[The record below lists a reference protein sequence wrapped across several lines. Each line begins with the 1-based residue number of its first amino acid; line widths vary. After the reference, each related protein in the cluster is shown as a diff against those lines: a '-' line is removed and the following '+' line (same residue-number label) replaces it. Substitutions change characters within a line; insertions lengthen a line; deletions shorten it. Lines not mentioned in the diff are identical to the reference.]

1 MMLEVPIKIAT
12 KVPEVVGKNFSLM
25 MTKIKDIDTE
35 KGRALMLIDID
46 NGKQMPMAL
55 KAA

>member
-1 MMLEVPIKIAT
+1 MVLEVPIEIAT
-12 KVPEVVGKNFSLM
+12 KVPEVVGRNFSLV
-25 MTKIKDIDTE
+25 MTKIKEIDTE

-46 NGKQMPMAL
+46 NGKQMPTLL

>member
-1 MMLEVPIKIAT
+1 MMSEFPIEIAT
-12 KVPEVVGKNFSLM
+12 KVPEVVGLNFSLV
-25 MTKIKDIDTE
+25 MTKIKEIDTE

-46 NGKQMPMAL
+46 NGKQMPTLL